1 MGRFG
6 KKTIILKMDLK
17 RQYAL
22 DRSRCGDRRQFQG
35 AGQAWPPNR
44 RLPEGRTVLHGRV
57 ISICQMKKFEEG
69 GRQDT
74 ARRHRE
80 VTLVRKG
87 CCSAVDSWHHPEGLC
102 GIEGTSPCPRSHRE
116 PAAQLKGGARCPA
129 ISKHASTYLGLL

>member
-1 MGRFG
+1 MGG
-6 KKTIILKMDLK
+6 
-17 RQYAL
+17 
-22 DRSRCGDRRQFQG
+22 
-35 AGQAWPPNR
+35 
-44 RLPEGRTVLHGRV
+44 V

-74 ARRHRE
+74 AGRHRE

-87 CCSAVDSWHHPEGLC
+87 YCSAVDSWHHPEGLC
-102 GIEGTSPCPRSHRE
+102 GIEGTSPCPRSHKE